1 MARVVQTTSRP
12 VAKTRSAHDPTRRMA
27 QRGAWPDAV
36 HGPTGERPSAMSLI
50 LPFIMCG
57 GSGTRMWP
65 VSRES
70 LPKQFIPLLDERSTF
85 QTTLAMLARPKI
97 FAAPTV
103 ITNRNYRFLVGPD
116 AGGRRGDCPW

>member
-1 MARVVQTTSRP
+1 
-12 VAKTRSAHDPTRRMA
+12 
-27 QRGAWPDAV
+27 
-36 HGPTGERPSAMSLI
+36 MSLI

-85 QTTLAMLARPKI
+85 QTTLAMLARPEL
-97 FAAPTV
+97 FAPPCV
-103 ITNRNYRFLVGPD
+103 ITNRDYRFLVGEQMQSVGVTGDKPPIFLCNLTGK
-116 AGGRRGDCPW
+116 AKAILRCGGHIICVNWLRAKKTCKRVKRC

>member
-1 MARVVQTTSRP
+1 
-12 VAKTRSAHDPTRRMA
+12 
-27 QRGAWPDAV
+27 
-36 HGPTGERPSAMSLI
+36 MSLI

-85 QTTLAMLARPKI
+85 QTTLAMLARQEL
-97 FAAPTV
+97 FAPPCV
-103 ITNRNYRFLVGPD
+103 ITNRDYRFLVGEQMQSVGVTGDIVLEPM
-116 AGGRRGDCPW
+116 RRDSGPAVAVAHPFPEPVLPLPLDIRSGLQCKLHRLLLI